1 MVENKNN
8 EPNNNFAID
17 CGTFKN
23 EHEDG
28 INEEKTDKK
37 NGEQINNERPL
48 FDDEER
54 FLLRF
59 LADNNSQSKAID
71 DELCANNAF
80 ITEHELRRVQ
90 WAAAIVR
97 KI

>member
-1 MVENKNN
+1 MVENKNDKQNNLAVDSGAFTN
-8 EPNNNFAID
+8 ER
-17 CGTFKN
+17 
-23 EHEDG
+23 EDG
-28 INEEKTDKK
+28 IKEEKTDKK
-37 NGEQINNERPL
+37 IGEQINNERPL

-54 FLLRF
+54 FILRF

-71 DELCANNAF
+71 DELCANNTF

-97 KI
+97 EI